1 MRSESGQSLLGR
13 GGRKRQIPGRGSCH
27 LLLRGNPKM
36 EVWKMIFLFNGV
48 IFRFHVNFQGCR
60 HISDV
65 WIYDAVLLCKT
76 RWWQLKYSSFS
87 PLLWGR
93 FPFWLLFFQRGWFNH
108 QLEEYLCMI
117 MQIFVCRPA
126 VICPTNWGL
135 DLLKLLGFY
144 MFNIVLCRLE
154 GKPLQVVYRGLF
166 WWKCCAFEC
175 LGVVSL
181 FVCVCVCV
189 VVAVPHAACGVFVV
203 GGGKLCSHTSRKI
216 GSHHSLPKGS
226 SKSSVRG
233 LPVKHLTRW
242 FQTFFIFTP
251 IWLRFLFWLIFF
263 NGVETTN

>member
-13 GGRKRQIPGRGSCH
+13 GGRKRQIPGRGS
-27 LLLRGNPKM
+27 LVVEGEPKNGGG
-36 EVWKMIFLFNGV
+36 WKMIFLFNGV

-126 VICPTNWGL
+126 VICPTNGGL

-181 FVCVCVCV
+181 FVCVCVC
-189 VVAVPHAACGVFVV
+189 CCC
-203 GGGKLCSHTSRKI
+203 CSSCCLWCFCCWWWQIMFAH
-216 GSHHSLPKGS
+216 
-226 SKSSVRG
+226 
-233 LPVKHLTRW
+233 
-242 FQTFFIFTP
+242 FQKDRFTP
-251 IWLRFLFWLIFF
+251 FPTEGIKQVFCQRASS
-263 NGVETTN
+263 ETSY